1 MTEENWAANPRLHKI
16 NDDIVSLLRDTA
28 EEEFFDGRCEGYE
41 VGVDESQMA
50 SYDEGYNTAMTNFEA
65 DIRIAELQR
74 NLLNDVLAKV
84 EDISNN
90 IVVTPE
96 TPEQLSTLITDF
108 SDNGPMCAIA
118 VANYIKHVV
127 TLKICGISPSGKHF

>member
-127 TLKICGISPSGKHF
+127 TLKICGISPSVKHF